1 MDRLILIA
9 ILVFVL
15 WVVLTSIYLYLGRQ
29 YKAMEQE
36 FEAVDRLLQG
46 GKRSDTKRD

>member
-15 WVVLTSIYLYLGRQ
+15 WAALTAMYLYLGRQ
-29 YKAMEQE
+29 YKDMEQE

-46 GKRSDTKRD
+46 GQRSGVKKD